1 MLGQKV
7 NAIVVLLNITKMPF
21 KRTVQIWKATGNVR
35 VPISPKL
42 CPKSML
48 YFFQFDKQEIV
59 SQCSFLQA
67 RSNTV

>member
-21 KRTVQIWKATGNVR
+21 KRTVQIGKSITYSLGKALGKWALLHCLWL
-35 VPISPKL
+35 SK
-42 CPKSML
+42 
-48 YFFQFDKQEIV
+48 FDKQEIV